1 MLNGLDLEPY
11 GVQQRGTLWRAPIST
26 RRHPVAIPGLHG
38 TLAAQ
43 RPPVFGEP
51 SVVWRLWHEGLSPAD
66 LEHVVNLV
74 VAALAQPSLTLTR
87 SLLVG
92 GVRVEHS
99 APAELVSVDWGAF
112 IAKSHAEATIMFAV
126 PGVFFRDGNT
136 TPWTALV
143 GSGLTATIPH
153 LSDSTGPIP
162 DAIIRFTGPIT
173 NPSITDTNS
182 GTSLSWTGTVAAGEY
197 LFLDASRLTARKA
210 GADAWLSGGTLV
222 GSVDYGGDGPLQLW
236 PAIVTVGSTYTVTP
250 LSPGM
255 LLSPSTLLI
264 PDGAPSGQG
273 ESLGRQV
280 QVSVSGSGMTAATQV
295 AVRAEGSYL

>member
-11 GVQQRGTLWRAPIST
+11 GVQQRATAWRAPIST

-38 TLAAQ
+38 DLLAS
-43 RPPVFGEP
+43 RLPVFGP
-51 SVVWRLWHEGLSPAD
+51 PIVTWHLWHDSDSPAAISQATD
-66 LEHVVNLV
+66 IIVS
-74 VAALAQPSLTLTR
+74 ALAQPDLTLTR
-87 SLLVG
+87 SLLTAG
-92 GVRVEHS
+92 GRVEHS
-99 APAELVSVDWGAF
+99 ARAELVSVDWGDYMLR
-112 IAKSHAEATIMFAV
+112 SHARATIVFSV
-126 PGVFFRDGNT
+126 PGVVFRDGNT

-210 GADAWLSGGTLV
+210 GADAWLSGGSLV

-236 PAIVTVGSTYTVTP
+236 PAIVTVGGSYTVTP

-273 ESLGRQV
+273 DSLGRQV
-280 QVSVSGSGMTAATQV
+280 QVQVSGSGMTAATQV